1 MSDAQKPW
9 AWEGVDVGDLCGLG
23 PRDTLKLGDKVLE
36 LRRPEEWSPRERYR
50 FERLR
55 QRSRKWDEW
64 VKHAEQDGDEAE
76 QAAAEAMER
85 ADAEADRDAGVHV
98 RRAADRHRARPG
110 RVACRAFFD
119 AAGRA
124 ASEPVGKVLPEIDA
138 ILRCAKAY
146 GGSLVDWLDTP
157 RAVIQ
162 AALDGGIA
170 DRAMTSRTPH
180 RMPDAAALAWIRGG
194 ARAPES

>member
-1 MSDAQKPW
+1 MGDAQKPW

-23 PRDTLKLGDKVLE
+23 PRDTLLLGGTVLE

-85 ADAEADRDAGVHV
+85 ADAEATEMLACMFVEPPAGIGPDQV
-98 RRAADRHRARPG
+98 
-110 RVACRAFFD
+110 
-119 AAGRA
+119 
-124 ASEPVGKVLPEIDA
+124 
-138 ILRCAKAY
+138 
-146 GGSLVDWLDTP
+146 GSL
-157 RAVIQ
+157 
-162 AALDGGIA
+162 AALFSM
-170 DRAMTSRTPH
+170 RQVERRQSLSEKYFRRSTPSS
-180 RMPDAAALAWIRGG
+180 G
-194 ARAPES
+194 APKPTEAPS